1 MTKKVCSC
9 INELPD
15 DLILKILSFV
25 STKHVV
31 VTSLLSKKWKS
42 LWTRVPILKYDV
54 RDHTRFERFLDK
66 SLFSHQSHVL
76 ESLHVELSVTLWN
89 KDIGPWIRT
98 ALHHHHCHL
107 RELEIDAC
115 IVHTVLPPELFT
127 CKTLVVLKLKGI
139 VIDVEAPLTTV
150 SLPSLKTLHIDHSSL
165 FDFGSLQ
172 MLLSN
177 CNFITDLMVI
187 RESRFFFAE
196 YDVSW
201 CKTLMAL
208 KLEGLKDVI
217 SISSSSAVCLPLLKT
232 LHVARMEDFNNDS
245 FCRLLSNCPVLSD
258 LTLEE
263 KTSDVLLNL
272 DIDMPYL
279 QRLSIITRVDADS
292 KHIFSLMKNYTRK
305 LAIIAPSFK
314 YFSIQ
319 ELAYASRYRYIV
331 RVRLGVPSKLEDAS
345 TFSRIVHLEL
355 SICSERSVEM
365 LVDLLLC
372 FTKLVVLKLE
382 HVYLLTPLGRWEPPS
397 LVPEC
402 LLSSLEALEWK
413 GYTGRYGDKDL
424 VSYLLNH
431 ALCLKTAKIFYKTY
445 PCEVEAKQQ
454 IEEDLAS
461 MPRGSKSCEVLLNE
475 IIRNKAN
482 C

>member
-15 DLILKILSFV
+15 DLILKILSFL

-31 VTSLLSKKWKS
+31 VTSLLSKEWKS

-54 RDHTRFERFLDK
+54 RDHTRFFERFLDK
-66 SLFSHQSHVL
+66 SLLSHQSHVL
-76 ESLHVELSVTLWN
+76 ESLHVKLSVTLWN
-89 KDIGPWIRT
+89 KDIGPWIST
-98 ALHHHHCHL
+98 ALRHHHCHL

-115 IVHTVLPPELFT
+115 IVHTLLPPELFT
-127 CKTLVVLKLKGI
+127 CETLVVLKLKGI

-150 SLPSLKTLHIDHSSL
+150 CLPSLKTLHIDHSSL
-165 FDFGSLQ
+165 FDFESLQ
-172 MLLSN
+172 MLLSS
-177 CNFITDLMVI
+177 CNFLTDLMVT

-196 YDVSW
+196 FDVSW
-201 CKTLMAL
+201 CKTLVAL

-217 SISSSSAVCLPLLKT
+217 SIYSSAVCLPFLKT
-232 LHVARMEDFNNDS
+232 LHVARMVDFSNDS
-245 FCRLLSNCPVLSD
+245 FCRLLSKCPVLSD

-279 QRLSIITRVDADS
+279 QRLSIITIVDDP
-292 KHIFSLMKNYTRK
+292 KHLCSLLTNYTRK

-314 YFSIQ
+314 FFNIQ
-319 ELAYASRYRYIV
+319 ELVYAGYQYIV
-331 RVRLGVPSKLEDAS
+331 RVRLGVPTLEDANI
-345 TFSRIVHLEL
+345 FRRIVHLEL
-355 SICSERSVEM
+355 SICSERYGGM

-372 FTKLVVLKLE
+372 FIKLVVLKLE
-382 HVYLLTPLGRWEPPS
+382 NVYLLTPLGRWEPPS

-413 GYTGRYGDKDL
+413 GYTGRYGDKD
-424 VSYLLNH
+424 VGSNK
-431 ALCLKTAKIFYKTY
+431 LKRT
-445 PCEVEAKQQ
+445 
-454 IEEDLAS
+454 
-461 MPRGSKSCEVLLNE
+461 
-475 IIRNKAN
+475 
-482 C
+482 